1 MAELNEQQTHLASLL
16 KQREEI
22 VSEINELTA
31 KAESKKELLLRTL
44 GAVEYLQQ
52 VGVKLP
58 EPEEAKMTDETP
70 EVEGE
75 VVVVDH
81 HLEQLGGLLLLLLL
95 FRAPLS
101 SASLSAFGCHIVVGR
116 PIHRLYGW
124 LW

>member
-1 MAELNEQQTHLASLL
+1 MSIHNIVLKHTMAELNEQQTHLASLL

-58 EPEEAKMTDETP
+58 EPEEAKMSDTP

-75 VVVVDH
+75 VVEGEGDLPEPTV
-81 HLEQLGGLLLLLLL
+81 EG
-95 FRAPLS
+95 
-101 SASLSAFGCHIVVGR
+101 
-116 PIHRLYGW
+116 
-124 LW
+124 

>member
-1 MAELNEQQTHLASLL
+1 MSIHNIVLKHTMAELNEQQTHLASLL

-22 VSEINELTA
+22 VNEINELTA

-58 EPEEAKMTDETP
+58 QPEEAQMTEEAAETP

-75 VVVVDH
+75 VVEGEGDLPEPAV
-81 HLEQLGGLLLLLLL
+81 EG
-95 FRAPLS
+95 
-101 SASLSAFGCHIVVGR
+101 
-116 PIHRLYGW
+116 
-124 LW
+124 

>member
-1 MAELNEQQTHLASLL
+1 MSIHTIVKNVTMAEMTEQQTHLASLL

-22 VSEINELTA
+22 VGEINELTA

-75 VVVVDH
+75 VVEGEGDLPEPTV
-81 HLEQLGGLLLLLLL
+81 EG
-95 FRAPLS
+95 
-101 SASLSAFGCHIVVGR
+101 
-116 PIHRLYGW
+116 
-124 LW
+124 

>member
-1 MAELNEQQTHLASLL
+1 MRIHTIVKNVTMAEMTEQQTHLASLL

-22 VSEINELTA
+22 VNEINELTA

-58 EPEEAKMTDETP
+58 QPEEAQMAEDTP

-75 VVVVDH
+75 VVEGEGDLPEPTV
-81 HLEQLGGLLLLLLL
+81 EG
-95 FRAPLS
+95 
-101 SASLSAFGCHIVVGR
+101 
-116 PIHRLYGW
+116 
-124 LW
+124 